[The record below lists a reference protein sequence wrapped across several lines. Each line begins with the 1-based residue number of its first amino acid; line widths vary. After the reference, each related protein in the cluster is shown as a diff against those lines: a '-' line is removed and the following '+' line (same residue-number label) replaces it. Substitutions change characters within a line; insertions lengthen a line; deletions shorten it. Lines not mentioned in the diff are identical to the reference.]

1 MNNIILYAIPFF
13 SILVFLEMYI
23 YYRIQSKKITQ
34 EDSLGSLSM
43 GIGSVI
49 IGVFLKGT
57 IFLIYS
63 ILYQY
68 RIFDLEMSFTVIVG
82 LFLLE
87 DFCYYW
93 FHRIS
98 HQSRFLWASHSVH
111 HSSQK
116 YNLTTALRQTW
127 TGDLSG
133 SFLFWIGMPLLGFKP
148 EWIMLMKTISLVYQ
162 FWIHTE
168 LIKKLPKWYE
178 FIFNT
183 PSHHRV
189 HHAVQTNYLDRNH
202 AGILIIWD
210 RMFGTFIAEEEP
222 PIYGLV
228 KNIKTY
234 NPIRIA
240 FHEWGL
246 IFKDLKMNVTWIEKI
261 KYIFYPPGWSHDG
274 SRLTSKQLRK
284 KKTQHQKD
292 WPL

>member
-1 MNNIILYAIPFF
+1 MNNIILFAIPFF

-23 YYRIQSKKITQ
+23 CYKMQSKKYIKWDTF
-34 EDSLGSLSM
+34 GSLSM
-43 GIGSVI
+43 GIGNI
-49 IGVFLKGT
+49 LIGILSKGLIFFVYSLIYEYRLFDLELSIT
-57 IFLIYS
+57 IFLA
-63 ILYQY
+63 
-68 RIFDLEMSFTVIVG
+68 
-82 LFLLE
+82 LFLLD

-98 HQSRFLWASHSVH
+98 HESRFFWASHSIH

-116 YNLTTALRQTW
+116 YNLSTALRQTW

-133 SFLFWIGMPLLGFKP
+133 SFLFWGGIPLLGFKP
-148 EWIMLMKTISLVYQ
+148 EWVMLMKAISLMYQ

-168 LIKKLPKWYE
+168 LIKKLPRWFE
-178 FIFNT
+178 FFFNT

-189 HHAVQTNYLDRNH
+189 HHAVQEKYLDRNH

-210 RMFGTFIAEEEP
+210 RMFGTFITEDEQ

-228 KNIKTY
+228 KNIKTN

-240 FHEWGL
+240 FHEWAL
-246 IFKDLKMNVTWIEKI
+246 ILKDLKMNVTLIEKL

-274 SRLTSKQLRK
+274 SRITSNQLREEINMK
-284 KKTQHQKD
+284 NSGKI
-292 WPL
+292 